1 MRKRTDIAM
10 AYLTKEQKEHAMQIA
25 ARIDA
30 IIAKPEI
37 VKGDFY
43 KESGVSSATLS
54 QWRNGTYY
62 PSQKKLADAAEYLNV
77 SVKYLEYGNE
87 PQKEKPTA
95 QGGELISDLPEDIQK
110 IISLCLQNPNL
121 AAALLNLA
129 QQMQNPPAVEA

>member
-95 QGGELISDLPEDIQK
+95 QGGELTEKDVALVKWFRSLPEEKLRAILVSQDAPEE
-110 IISLCLQNPNL
+110 LFD
-121 AAALLNLA
+121 
-129 QQMQNPPAVEA
+129 